1 MKKTG
6 IACFIIFFLWACGPQ
21 AEEQPVSP
29 AEIAQNSDGKK
40 LFMAR
45 CASCHMVNRELSGPA
60 LKGVTSRWPDA
71 QKLYAFIR
79 NSEEMVGSDAYS
91 RQLWLK
97 YNQTIMPAQPDL
109 SDAQIKSILDY
120 IESAP

>member
-1 MKKTG
+1 M
-6 IACFIIFFLWACGPQ
+6 ACLLITALWACGP
-21 AEEQPVSP
+21 ENEQQQPIPVVTN
-29 AEIAQNSDGKK
+29 ENSGGKK

-45 CASCHMVNRELSGPA
+45 CASCHMVNKELSGPA
-60 LKGVTSRWPDA
+60 LKGVTGRWPNL

-79 NSEEMVGSDAYS
+79 NSEEMVRSDAYS

-109 SDAQIKSILDY
+109 TDVQIQQILSY